1 MTPVGVKLK
10 EGEEKKMLVVFLV
23 ASKVRQV
30 SMNVSRS
37 LKLQD

>member
-10 EGEEKKMLVVFLV
+10 EGEEKMMLVVFLV
-23 ASKVRQV
+23 ASNVRQV